1 MENLKKNLFSV
12 TGLAVLGVLFIAL
25 VMLNNTLLRGAR
37 LDLTENNL
45 YTVSKGTRNVLSSID
60 EPITLYLFFSEKAS
74 RSVPALRPYAIRVQE
89 MLEEFAQYGGG
100 KLRLDVVDPQPF
112 SEEEDQAAQFGL
124 SGLPA
129 PSGETVYLGLAGT
142 NSVGDEE
149 VIPFFDPSKEAF
161 LEYDLARLIYT
172 LATPDKPVI
181 GLMTSLPMGGDFNPQ
196 TRQPTP
202 AWVMD
207 EQIGALFD
215 VRDLSPT
222 VTGID
227 AEIDV
232 LMLVHPKSLSEETQY
247 AIDQFILGGGKAL
260 IFVDPHAEVDQP
272 TPDPNNPAAA
282 FAASRSSSLEKLF
295 SAWGIEVPQ
304 GEVVG
309 DAANAL
315 QVASRPG
322 APPTR
327 HLALIGLTESA
338 FDDGDVT
345 TGELSSVNLGIPG
358 YIRVA
363 DDASVTVTPL
373 MQSSDE
379 AGLIPADRVRFLA
392 DPSTL
397 RDVFTPS
404 GERYTFAARVQG
416 QVESAF
422 PDGAPGDGDTEGHL
436 AASDGDI
443 NVLVVADADMLADQ
457 FWAQVQS
464 FFGRRI
470 VTPWADNGNF
480 VISTLDNL
488 SGSSDLIGI
497 RSRAT
502 YRRPFDRVEELQR
515 RADER
520 FAAKEQE
527 LQDKLRATEDKLSEL
542 QSGRDDANTL
552 IMTSEQSAE
561 IERFLDER
569 ARIRKEL
576 RQVRRDLD
584 RDIENLGLWLKVINV
599 GLVPLLIVFA
609 TLAWIFTRGRR
620 RQRSPQQESPA

>member
-1 MENLKKNLFSV
+1 MEQLKNNLFSV
-12 TGLAVLGVLFIAL
+12 TGLAALAVLFIAL
-25 VMLNNTLLRGAR
+25 VMLNNTLLRGVR
-37 LDLTENNL
+37 FDLTENNL
-45 YTVSKGTRNVLSSID
+45 YTVSKGTRNVLSKID

-74 RSVPALRPYAIRVQE
+74 RSTPSLRPYANRVQE
-89 MLEEFAQYGGG
+89 MLEEFEQLSGG
-100 KLRLDVVDPQPF
+100 KLRIDVIDPQPF

-124 SGLPA
+124 RGLPTA
-129 PSGETVYLGLAGT
+129 GGESVYLGLAGT
-142 NSVGDEE
+142 NAVGEEE
-149 VIPFFDPSKEAF
+149 VIAFFDPSKEAF

-196 TRQPTP
+196 TRQQTP
-202 AWVMD
+202 EWVID
-207 EQIGALFD
+207 EQVGALFD

-222 VTGID
+222 VTAID

-232 LMLVHPKSLSEETQY
+232 LMLVHPKDLGDETLY
-247 AIDQFILGGGKAL
+247 AIDQFILGGGKAM

-272 TPDPNNPAAA
+272 TPDPNNPAAE
-282 FAASRSSSLEKLF
+282 FAARRSSSLQKLF
-295 SAWGIEVPQ
+295 GAWGIEIPEGQ
-304 GEVVG
+304 VVG
-309 DAANAL
+309 DAAYAL
-315 QVASRPG
+315 QVATRPG

-327 HLALIGLTESA
+327 HLALIGLPEA
-338 FDDGDVT
+338 AIDDGDVT
-345 TGELSSVNLGIPG
+345 TAELSNINLGIPG
-358 YIRVA
+358 FIRVA
-363 DDASVTVTPL
+363 DDAAVTVTPL
-373 MQSSDE
+373 LSSSEE
-379 AGLIPADRVRFLA
+379 AGLIPADRVRFLG

-397 RDVFTPS
+397 RDAFSVS
-404 GERYTFAARVQG
+404 GERYTFAARLQG
-416 QVESAF
+416 AVASAF
-422 PDGAPGDGDTEGHL
+422 ADGAPGDGDTEGHL

-443 NVLVVADADMLADQ
+443 NVVVVADADLLADQ
-457 FWAQVQS
+457 FWVQVQN

-470 VTPWADNGNF
+470 VTPWADNGDF

-527 LQDKLRATEDKLSEL
+527 LQDELRATEDKLSEL
-542 QSGRDDANTL
+542 QSGRDDENTL
-552 IMTSEQSAE
+552 IMTDEQRAE

-569 ARIRKEL
+569 VRVRKEL

-599 GLVPLLIVFA
+599 ALVPGLIVVGA
-609 TLAWIFTRGRR
+609 LAWVFMHGRR
-620 RQRSPQQESPA
+620 RRPDAEETRV